1 MKRNGFTL
9 MELLSVFVILGILAL
24 VTAPIITGVLKDA
37 REDTFEAS
45 VKELVNVIKIDY
57 SEHGRMGE
65 KEYIFNGDT
74 LVCSKCNNNEDSSV
88 DYTGE
93 LVIAEAATLKVK
105 DGRVNGKITGKE
117 FTANIENNKV
127 TLEENTEN

>member
-57 SEHGRMGE
+57 SEHGRMGM
-65 KEYIFNGDT
+65 KKYIFNGDT
-74 LVCSKCNNNEDSSV
+74 LVCDKCDNNEDYSV

-93 LVIAEAATLKVK
+93 LVIAEAATLDVK
-105 DGRVNGKITGKE
+105 GGSVNGNIIGKE
-117 FTANIENNKV
+117 FTANINNNKV
-127 TLEENTEN
+127 TLKENTEN